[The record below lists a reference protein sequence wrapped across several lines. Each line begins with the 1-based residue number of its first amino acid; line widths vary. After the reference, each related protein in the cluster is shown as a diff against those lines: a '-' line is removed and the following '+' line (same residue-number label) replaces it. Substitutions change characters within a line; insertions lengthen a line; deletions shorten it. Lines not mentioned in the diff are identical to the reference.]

1 MPLPPPIIDDRD
13 YRQLVD
19 DTLARVPIHTPEWT
33 NFNASDPGVTLVQ
46 LFAFLTENLIY
57 RANQIPARNRAKF
70 LRLLGIGLNPA
81 QEARALV
88 TFANARG
95 PLAARTLPADVEL
108 LAGKLPFRT
117 VNGLAVLPVEARAY
131 VKRPVTDA
139 SPELR
144 AYYQLLYASYDKSLD
159 ASQSSL
165 SLYQSAAFDP
175 RQGPFDPADTTDR
188 SLWIAILARKDD
200 IKPTDPL
207 ALDQVRE
214 SLGGQTLSLGLSPAP
229 DSGQRV
235 LEPGTASTT
244 TNADALTF
252 EIARPNANGELDFDS
267 AGRPQPVWRTLTSRF
282 NFDPTVEPGV
292 VEITL
297 PAAAELA
304 LWSNLDP
311 LEAGVGD
318 LPPTLEDPALNDRVV
333 TWIRLRVANAAD
345 VRLEWVGVNA
355 AFARQLETIRA
366 ERLSDGDG
374 TPNQT
379 RQLARAPVLAGSV
392 TLTSIQAD
400 GSTVTWSPIDDLL
413 VAAPEVPIS
422 GGAQP
427 PALAPAA
434 SYRLDAE
441 AGVITFGDGHAGRR
455 PAPGERLYARYDIC
469 AGQAGNLGAGAIKEG
484 VGVPS
489 GVTATNPIATWGGA
503 DAEDVADGERQVQ
516 RFLQHRDRLV
526 TAEDFRTIAFRTPGV
541 AIGRIEVLPAWH
553 PDLAPAALGS
563 APGVVTL
570 MAIPSADPVTPAA
583 PRADDRFL
591 NALCR
596 YLDPRRLVTTELVL
610 RGALYKGVWV
620 SIGVTVAGGH
630 DTAVVTDAVKARI
643 RAYLSPLPA
652 DPGFAASSSQLYGP
666 AVDPALRGWPLER
679 PVHARAILAE
689 AARVPGVTEVAN
701 VLLALGDGPAVDS
714 IDISGIEMPEIL
726 GLSVTA
732 GDPIDLAALRGDA
745 APGAGTT
752 GGKRLLP
759 VPIVPETC

>member
-1 MPLPPPIIDDRD
+1 MPLPPPVIDDRN

-19 DTLARVPIHTPEWT
+19 DTLARVPVHTPEWT

-57 RANQIPARNRAKF
+57 RANQIPTRNRAKF

-81 QEARALV
+81 NEARGLV
-88 TFANARG
+88 AFANAKG
-95 PLAARTLPADVEL
+95 PLAARTLPANEEL

-117 VNGLAVLPVEARAY
+117 VAGLSVLPVEARAY
-131 VKRPVTDA
+131 AKRLVTDA

-144 AYYQLLYASYDKSLD
+144 AYYQLLYASYDKTLD
-159 ASQSSL
+159 PSPTSL
-165 SLYQSAAFDP
+165 SLYQSVAFDP

-207 ALDQVRE
+207 ALDEVRA
-214 SLGGQTLSLGLSPAP
+214 SLAGQTLSLGLSPAQ

-235 LEPGTASTT
+235 LKPGAASMTPNT
-244 TNADALTF
+244 DALTF

-267 AGRPQPVWRTLTSRF
+267 AGLPQPVWRILTSRF
-282 NFDPTVEPGV
+282 DFDPTVEPGV

-297 PAAAELA
+297 PSAAELA

-318 LPPTLEDPALNDRVV
+318 LPPALEDPALNDRLV
-333 TWIRLRVANAAD
+333 TWLRLRVANAAN
-345 VRLEWVGVNA
+345 VRLEWVGINA
-355 AFARQLETIRA
+355 AIVRQLETIRA

-379 RQLARAPVLAGSV
+379 RQLARSPVLAGSV
-392 TLTSIQAD
+392 ALTSIRTD
-400 GSTVTWSPIDDLL
+400 GSTVDWSPIDDLL
-413 VAAPEVPIS
+413 AAAPEVTID
-422 GGAQP
+422 GGTQP
-427 PALAPAA
+427 LAPAT
-434 SYRLDAE
+434 SYRIDAE
-441 AGVITFGDGHAGRR
+441 AGVITFGDGLAGQR
-455 PAPGERLYARYDIC
+455 PAPGERLYVRYDIC
-469 AGQAGNLGAGAIKEG
+469 AGQAGNLGPGAIKEG
-484 VGVPS
+484 PAVPS
-489 GVTATNPIATWGGA
+489 GITATNPIRTGGGA
-503 DAEDVADGERQVQ
+503 DAEQVADGERQVQ

-541 AIGRIEVLPAWH
+541 AIGRIEVVPAWH

-563 APGVVTL
+563 APGTVTL
-570 MAIPSADPVTPAA
+570 MAIPATDPLTPAA

-591 NALCR
+591 GALCR

-610 RGALYKGVWV
+610 RGADYKGVWV
-620 SIGVTVAGGH
+620 SIGITAAGGH
-630 DTAVVTDAVKARI
+630 AIAEVTDAVKARI

-652 DPGFAASSSQLYGP
+652 DSSFAASTAQLYGP
-666 AVDPALRGWPLER
+666 DVDPALRGWPLGR

-689 AARVPGVTEVAN
+689 AARVPGVTEVAD
-701 VLLALGDGPAVDS
+701 VLLALGNGPAVNS
-714 IDISGIEMPEIL
+714 IDISGIELPEIL
-726 GLSVTA
+726 GLSVTS

-745 APGAGTT
+745 VGAGAGGTA
-752 GGKRLLP
+752 GKRLLP